1 MQKEKTSFTKSAKEE
16 AMNYLGYRDHSVLEV
31 KNRLKQKEYC
41 EHEIEECI
49 KFLEESGF
57 VNDQRYCE
65 AYLRYALGKG
75 KGPLRL
81 RQELLKKGI
90 KEETIQE
97 CMKENIDEEL
107 LFSNAMK
114 QVNKI
119 TGDVAID
126 KKMLSKLGRRL
137 SYLGYP
143 AELVYRILNQIR
155 GSD

>member
-1 MQKEKTSFTKSAKEE
+1 MQRERKSFTKSAKEE

-31 KNRLKQKEYC
+31 KNRLRQKEYS

-90 KEETIQE
+90 KEDTIQA
-97 CMKENIDEEL
+97 CMKGNIDEEL

-119 TGDVAID
+119 AGDAAID
-126 KKMLSKLGRRL
+126 KKILAKLGRRL

-143 AELVYRILNQIR
+143 TELVYRILNQLHS
-155 GSD
+155 SD